1 MAIISGGITKFE
13 IGLYGIPGIVI
24 ANNIYEYQLT
34 KKFEKF
40 ETLSLFGLAKKFDID
55 EIKIK
60 LDTFLEYKNILK
72 MSENGRNLFDG
83 LGGDRIFEK
92 IK

>member
-1 MAIISGGITKFE
+1 MTKFE

-24 ANNIYEYQLT
+24 ANNIQEYNLT

-40 ETLSLFGLAKKFDID
+40 NTLSLFGLAKNFNT
-55 EIKIK
+55 EKIK
-60 LDTFLEYKNILK
+60 LKLDKFIDNKNILK
-72 MSENGRNLFDG
+72 MSENGKNLFDG
-83 LGGDRIFEK
+83 LGGNRIFEK